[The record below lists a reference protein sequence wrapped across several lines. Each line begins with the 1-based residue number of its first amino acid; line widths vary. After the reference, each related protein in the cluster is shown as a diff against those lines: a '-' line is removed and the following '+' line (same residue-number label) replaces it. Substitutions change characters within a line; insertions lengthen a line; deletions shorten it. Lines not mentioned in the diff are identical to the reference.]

1 MGSAPSAQRQT
12 SSTGT
17 VPPPNYAFAAPTSKV
32 AITDAFVAFANPEP
46 DSRRVV
52 TIVKPPVLFSRRSYS
67 TPLTLPIGPAYLAS
81 TLGKAG
87 YRVRLLD
94 CPGAALDRIRPSA
107 DGRFNVQGL
116 DAHEAVKHIDPQT
129 DILAVSIM
137 FSQEWPYVREFIK
150 VLKSAFPNAVVVI
163 GGEHATAMPE
173 HCLRDGNVV
182 DYVVMGEGELTFL
195 DLVHTLRTG
204 GSAHS
209 VQGVASLD
217 EGRLVNGGLAP
228 RLAKIDA
235 MPWPAW
241 HMIDLEPYFVP
252 NYTMGLALGR
262 NLTILATRG
271 CPYQCTF
278 CSSPTMWTTRYTMRD
293 VTDVVDEI
301 EYDVAKF
308 GANSI
313 DFYDLTA
320 IVKKDWILK
329 FTAELERRG
338 IQVTWQLPSG
348 TRSEALD
355 DDVIGALART
365 GCRFLV
371 YAPESG
377 CERTLAMIKKR
388 VNLGRMRQSIRVAV
402 RHDMTV
408 MCNLIIGFPFERRRD
423 IWRTLLFQ
431 WHLALMKVDDANIG
445 IFSPYPG
452 SELFRD
458 LVADGV
464 IGPIDD
470 EYFYGLMAQADL
482 TVTRSVCRFVPG
494 WELLLY
500 RVVGM
505 SIFYSLSYLRS
516 PWRLWRLLRMVIFRT
531 PFSARS
537 IFEQRLFD
545 VFARH
550 KVSRKAAEAD
560 APPAA
565 A

>member
-1 MGSAPSAQRQT
+1 M
-12 SSTGT
+12 
-17 VPPPNYAFAAPTSKV
+17 PPPNHAFAAATSKV
-32 AITDAFVAFANPEP
+32 GIGDAFVAFANPDPE
-46 DSRRVV
+46 SRRTV

-81 TLGKAG
+81 VLQKAG

-94 CPGAALDRIRPSA
+94 CPGVALDRIRPSEN
-107 DGRFNVQGL
+107 GRFNVQGL
-116 DAHEAVKHIDPQT
+116 NAREAAEHIDPET

-137 FSQEWPYVREFIK
+137 FSQEWPYVREFIRG
-150 VLKSAFPNAVVVI
+150 LRSAFPKATVVI

-173 HCLRDGNVV
+173 HCLRDGRVV

-195 DLVHTLRTG
+195 ELVHTLRTG
-204 GSAHS
+204 GSAKE
-209 VQGVASLD
+209 VQGIAFLD
-217 EGRLVNGGLAP
+217 GERLVNGGLAP
-228 RLAKIDA
+228 RLARIDA

-241 HMIDLEPYFVP
+241 NLIDLEPYFVP

-278 CSSPTMWTTRYTMRD
+278 CSSPTMWTTRYTMRE
-293 VTDVVDEI
+293 VKDVVDEI
-301 EYDVAKF
+301 EYDIATF

-329 FTAELERRG
+329 FSAELERRG

-355 DDVIGALART
+355 DAVIDALART

-388 VNLGRMRQSIRVAV
+388 VNLSRMKQSIRIAV
-402 RHDMTV
+402 RNDMTV

-458 LVADGV
+458 LVEDGV

-482 TVTRSVCRFVPG
+482 TVTRSVCRSVPG
-494 WELLLY
+494 WELLFY
-500 RVVGM
+500 RVLGM
-505 SIFYSLSYLRS
+505 SVFYSLSYIRS
-516 PWRLWRLLRMVIFRT
+516 PWRLWRLVRMLIFRT

-545 VFARH
+545 VVARH
-550 KVSRKAAEAD
+550 RATRKRPGVAEPSAAT
-560 APPAA
+560 
-565 A
+565 